1 MSGDPKAGTPDPAQQ
16 TANNAGTAAAGQD
29 GGELSGAA
37 PKPVDPALA
46 MVWKQKAED
55 FNKVEKELAEARAA
69 LEQARQFQQAQQQ
82 QPTDAAQAAYQR
94 VYQDAVAGD
103 PYAQV
108 QLMNLQASQ
117 QNAVMSQ
124 VAIDL
129 ATVPDNLRETVRDLV
144 AQSGWRMS
152 VSDARRQAEE
162 MSRGKQY
169 DSIAARLAALE
180 QENKALKAS
189 QEAARRTVSTSVVP
203 AAAPEP
209 GSYDLTGSEYRATLS
224 RGGPEALALKSAVD
238 SGQKRVD
245 YTR

>member
-16 TANNAGTAAAGQD
+16 AANQAGTAVAGQD
-29 GGELSGAA
+29 GGESGAA

-46 MVWKQKAED
+46 MAWKQKAED
-55 FNKVEKELAEARAA
+55 YNKVEKELAEARAM

-94 VYQDAVAGD
+94 VYQDAAAGD

-108 QLMNLQASQ
+108 QLMNLQAAQ
-117 QNAVMSQ
+117 QNSVMAQ

-152 VSDARRQAEE
+152 VADARRQAEE
-162 MSRGKQY
+162 LSRGKQY
-169 DSIAARLAALE
+169 DTLSTRIAALE

-224 RGGPEALALKSAVD
+224 RGGPEALALKAAVD